1 MSIYSDVNKV
11 QQVLDGVETDNETV
25 ISMLKKTKNT
35 KYKKCLYYI
44 GNPKYKFASG
54 DLKISAGDY
63 HMSSSG
69 WCETESSKT
78 HGCVPF
84 SVLNNITRG
93 NINPTENYDVMEF
106 EKRYRSGVVDHIDS
120 NENRVYVSMDKEM
133 IWFDADW
140 FYDHDLTKG

>member
-11 QQVLDGVETDNETV
+11 QKVLDGVDSDNETV
-25 ISMLKKTKNT
+25 ISMLKKTKKT

-44 GNPKYKFASG
+44 GNPKYKFAVRDFTFSV
-54 DLKISAGDY
+54 LDY
-63 HMSSSG
+63 HMYSDG
-69 WCETESSKT
+69 WCEVKESIM
-78 HGCVPF
+78 HGSIPF
-84 SVLNNITRG
+84 LFLNNISRG
-93 NINPTENYDVMEF
+93 NFTATEIGDVMEF

-120 NENRVYVSMDKEM
+120 DKNRVYVLMDKEM